1 MVQRDSFRLAI
12 RAMRNVCLL
21 VGLGLLVAVF
31 GCGRAPKEGNDHA
44 AKLETNSEGIVDGSD
59 PPTASDKPR
68 YGARGEEGALNCL
81 NP

>member
-21 VGLGLLVAVF
+21 VGLGLLAAVF

-44 AKLETNSEGIVDGSD
+44 AKLDAKSGAVVDGSKHEMD
-59 PPTASDKPR
+59 PKNGGGR
-68 YGARGEEGALNCL
+68 YDCPVQDR
-81 NP
+81 